1 MLASEMKPDLLYKV
15 TKESSDGTFTTDC
28 IVKLE
33 KEGSLL
39 CIEPICGWLEKEEW
53 QKPKTSNFEV
63 ELWTDLEAVEC
74 IKESI
79 EEKLDIDDIIT
90 EYTQTAMKITKD
102 NEQSSAPLHAQK
114 LWQIA
119 EWLRELKSARSLIH
133 NTINVFNH

>member
-1 MLASEMKPDLLYKV
+1 MQSSEMKPDLLYKV
-15 TKESSDGTFTTDC
+15 IKESSDGTLTTDC
-28 IVKLE
+28 VVKLE

-53 QKPKTSNFEV
+53 QNPETSDFEV

-74 IKESI
+74 IKETLKAEPI
-79 EEKLDIDDIIT
+79 LLDDILIRYRQKAIT
-90 EYTQTAMKITKD
+90 AESVQKAREYCQV
-102 NEQSSAPLHAQK
+102 
-114 LWQIA
+114 A